1 MGESFDYVYDW
12 TTENDLKKRKEENY
26 NDIVSSTYYLSEKK
40 SNNRKDIDSIYSMKK
55 KKGDTLNVN
64 GYTVYKTLQSNE
76 NISKNNNIKID
87 NKNLDEKVES
97 KCCIM

>member
-1 MGESFDYVYDW
+1 M
-12 TTENDLKKRKEENY
+12 
-26 NDIVSSTYYLSEKK
+26 
-40 SNNRKDIDSIYSMKK
+40 
-55 KKGDTLNVN
+55 N